1 MSLIH
6 ASPFLAKV
14 AELLFRMPISGML
27 KEAPRMLRPWNFG
40 DALEKNGTS
49 PAIVTVK
56 VIGHVSDVENLMKES
71 WTFVTTME
79 A

>member
-1 MSLIH
+1 
-6 ASPFLAKV
+6 
-14 AELLFRMPISGML
+14 ML

>member
-40 DALEKNGTS
+40 DALEK
-49 PAIVTVK
+49 
-56 VIGHVSDVENLMKES
+56 VEKTAPLLPLS
-71 WTFVTTME
+71 L
-79 A
+79 